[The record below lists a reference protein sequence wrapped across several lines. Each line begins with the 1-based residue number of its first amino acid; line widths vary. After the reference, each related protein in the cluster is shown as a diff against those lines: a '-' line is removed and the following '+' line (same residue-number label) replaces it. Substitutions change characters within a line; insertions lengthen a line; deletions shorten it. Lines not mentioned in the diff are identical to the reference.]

1 MKKTSLA
8 IMLSVM
14 LSFPAYAGVVSGV
27 RPPDTAKSE
36 TKTDASTKQDTSS
49 KQNVADQSAKQD
61 TTVKQSE
68 AQSQNQS
75 DSSWL
80 FPNGI
85 AKAPSYLD
93 TKIVH
98 EGKDLD
104 DSSNLYLPEKDRADP
119 RFASGKPGLWFYW
132 TEYRKGNLTY
142 PNINPAT
149 GKPLWDT
156 QPFWREDGSFDLY
169 GYLKQFAPR
178 YDGELA
184 RLILDWKS
192 DNRTNKR
199 DRGSMIDLNFFHK
212 DDDDLT
218 KLDEIK
224 PSLDI
229 EIKLAN
235 YPYFSADVQ
244 REIGHDPSTYNV
256 IAISYE
262 ETFPLGNGR
271 FCGVSVRSHLNPYAL
286 GSKVRI
292 TGTND
297 IYIYEPEIRQL
308 EAIFKTRLSDD
319 PEFQKVNTSYDD
331 KTGLWFTRG
340 SYLSNSDPVQIM
352 GGSGAYN

>member
-1 MKKTSLA
+1 MKKAFLV
-8 IMLSVM
+8 IMSFVVA

-27 RPPDTAKSE
+27 RPPDTTKSE
-36 TKTDASTKQDTSS
+36 TKTDTSTKQDTSS
-49 KQNVADQSAKQD
+49 KQDTTDQSAKQNE
-61 TTVKQSE
+61 TVKQNE
-68 AQSQNQS
+68 TQSQNQS
-75 DSSWL
+75 SGWL

-104 DSSNLYLPEKDRADP
+104 DSSNLYLPETERTKP
-119 RFASGKPGLWFYW
+119 RFALGSPGLWFYW
-132 TEYRKGNLTY
+132 TEYRKGNFTY
-142 PNINPAT
+142 PDINPAT

-184 RLILDWKS
+184 NIVLDWKS

-199 DRGSMIDLNFFHK
+199 YRGSMIDLYFHHK
-212 DDDDLT
+212 DENDLT
-218 KLDEIK
+218 KLDEIM
-224 PSLDI
+224 PFLGL
-229 EIKLAN
+229 EINLSN

-256 IAISYE
+256 IAVSYK
-262 ETFPLGNGR
+262 ETIPLGNGR
-271 FCGVSVRSHLNPYAL
+271 FCYVNAQSRLNPYAL

-292 TGTND
+292 TGTSD

-319 PEFQKVNTSYDD
+319 PEFQKVNSNYDD
-331 KTGLWFTRG
+331 KTGLWFFKGT
-340 SYLSNSDPVQIM
+340 YVSNSDPAKNT
-352 GGSGAYN
+352 GE

>member
-8 IMLSVM
+8 IMLLSVA

-27 RPPDTAKSE
+27 RPPDTTKSE
-36 TKTDASTKQDTSS
+36 TKTDTSIKQDTSS
-49 KQNVADQSAKQD
+49 KQDTTDQSV
-61 TTVKQSE
+61 TVKQSE
-68 AQSQNQS
+68 TQHQSQSQDQNQS
-75 DSSWL
+75 SGWL

-104 DSSNLYLPEKDRADP
+104 DSSNLYLPETERTKP
-119 RFASGKPGLWFYW
+119 RFALGSPGLWFYW
-132 TEYRKGNLTY
+132 TEYRKGNFTY
-142 PNINPAT
+142 PDINPAT

-184 RLILDWKS
+184 NISIDWMI
-192 DNRTNKR
+192 DNRTNQR
-199 DRGSMIDLNFFHK
+199 NRGSMIDLRFSHK
-212 DDDDLT
+212 NRNDLT

-224 PSLDI
+224 PSLNL
-229 EIKLAN
+229 EINLSN
-235 YPYFSADVQ
+235 DPYFSAEVQ
-244 REIGHDPSTYNV
+244 REIGHDPSTYDV
-256 IAISYE
+256 ISMHYK
-262 ETFPLGNGR
+262 ETFPVGNGR
-271 FCGVSVRSHLNPYAL
+271 FCYVDEQARLNPYAL

-331 KTGLWFTRG
+331 KTGLWFSKG
-340 SYLSNSDPVQIM
+340 VYVE
-352 GGSGAYN
+352 

>member
-1 MKKTSLA
+1 MKKAFLV
-8 IMLSVM
+8 IMSFVVA

-27 RPPDTAKSE
+27 RPPDVTKNE
-36 TKTDASTKQDTSS
+36 TKTDTSTKQDTSS
-49 KQNVADQSAKQD
+49 NQNVADQSAKQD
-61 TTVKQSE
+61 TTVKQNE
-68 AQSQNQS
+68 TQSQNQS

-104 DSSNLYLPEKDRADP
+104 DTSNLYLAEKYRSDP
-119 RFASGKPGLWFYW
+119 GSTPGSPGLWFYW
-132 TEYRKGNLTY
+132 TEYRKGNFTY
-142 PNINPAT
+142 PDVNPAT

-184 RLILDWKS
+184 NIILDWKS

-199 DRGSMIDLNFFHK
+199 NRGSMIDLCFQHK
-212 DDDDLT
+212 DDNDLT
-218 KLDEIK
+218 KIHEMK
-224 PSLDI
+224 PSLGL
-229 EIKLAN
+229 EINLAGD
-235 YPYFSADVQ
+235 PYFSADVQ
-244 REIGHDPSTYNV
+244 REIGNDPSTHNV
-256 IAISYE
+256 IAVSYK

-271 FCGVSVRSHLNPYAL
+271 FCGVSAQSRLNPYAL

-319 PEFQKVNTSYDD
+319 PEFQKVSSNYDD
-331 KTGLWFTRG
+331 KTGLWFFKGT
-340 SYLSNSDPVQIM
+340 YVSNSELAKNA
-352 GGSGAYN
+352 GE

>member
-1 MKKTSLA
+1 MKKAFLV
-8 IMLSVM
+8 IMSFVVA

-27 RPPDTAKSE
+27 RPPDTTKSE
-36 TKTDASTKQDTSS
+36 TKTDTSTNQDTSS
-49 KQNVADQSAKQD
+49 KQNITDQSTKQNE
-61 TTVKQSE
+61 TVKQNE
-68 AQSQNQS
+68 TQSQSQS

-104 DSSNLYLPEKDRADP
+104 DSSNLYLAEKLRADP
-119 RFASGKPGLWFYW
+119 DFASGRSGLWFYW
-132 TEYRKGNLTY
+132 TEYRKGDFTY
-142 PNINPAT
+142 PDINPAT

-184 RLILDWKS
+184 NISIDWKS
-192 DNRTNKR
+192 DNRTNKKN
-199 DRGSMIDLNFFHK
+199 RGSMIDLCFDHK
-212 DDDDLT
+212 DDNDLT
-218 KLDEIK
+218 KIHEMK
-224 PSLDI
+224 PSLGL
-229 EIKLAN
+229 EISLAN
-235 YPYFSADVQ
+235 DPYLSAEVQ

-256 IAISYE
+256 IAVSYK

-271 FCGVSVRSHLNPYAL
+271 FCYVNAQSRLNPYAL

-292 TGTND
+292 TGTSD

-308 EAIFKTRLSDD
+308 EAIFKTRLLDD
-319 PEFQKVNTSYDD
+319 PEFQKVNSNYDD
-331 KTGLWFTRG
+331 KTGLWFFKGT
-340 SYLSNSDPVQIM
+340 YVSNSELAKNA
-352 GGSGAYN
+352 GE

>member
-1 MKKTSLA
+1 MKKKTSLIIA
-8 IMLSVM
+8 LLSIA

-27 RPPDTAKSE
+27 RPPDTTKSE
-36 TKTDASTKQDTSS
+36 TKTDTSTKQDTSS
-49 KQNVADQSAKQD
+49 KQNVADQSAKQNE
-61 TTVKQSE
+61 TVKQSE
-68 AQSQNQS
+68 TQSQSQS

-104 DSSNLYLPEKDRADP
+104 DSSNLYLSEKDRADP
-119 RFASGKPGLWFYW
+119 RFASGRSGLWFYW
-132 TEYRKGNLTY
+132 TEHRKGNLTY
-142 PNINPAT
+142 PDINPAT

-184 RLILDWKS
+184 NISIDWKS

-199 DRGSMIDLNFFHK
+199 YRGSMIDLRFNHK
-212 DDDDLT
+212 DDNDLT
-218 KLDEIK
+218 KLDETK
-224 PSLDI
+224 PFLGL
-229 EIKLAN
+229 EIYLAN

-244 REIGHDPSTYNV
+244 REIGHDPSTYDV
-256 IAISYE
+256 ISMHYK
-262 ETFPLGNGR
+262 ETFPVGNGR
-271 FCGVSVRSHLNPYAL
+271 FCYVDEQARLHPYTL

-331 KTGLWFTRG
+331 KTGLWFSKG
-340 SYLSNSDPVQIM
+340 VYVE
-352 GGSGAYN
+352 

>member
-1 MKKTSLA
+1 MSFVVA
-8 IMLSVM
+8 

-27 RPPDTAKSE
+27 RPPDTTKSE
-36 TKTDASTKQDTSS
+36 TKTDTSTKQDTSS
-49 KQNVADQSAKQD
+49 KQNVADQSAKQNE
-61 TTVKQSE
+61 T
-68 AQSQNQS
+68 QSQNQS

-104 DSSNLYLPEKDRADP
+104 DSSNLYLAEKLRADP
-119 RFASGKPGLWFYW
+119 DFASGRSGLWFYW
-132 TEYRKGNLTY
+132 TEYRKGDLTY
-142 PNINPAT
+142 PDINPAT

-184 RLILDWKS
+184 NISIDWKS
-192 DNRTNKR
+192 DNRTNKKN
-199 DRGSMIDLNFFHK
+199 RGSMIDLRFNHK
-212 DDDDLT
+212 DDNDLT

-224 PSLDI
+224 PFLGL
-229 EIKLAN
+229 EINLSN
-235 YPYFSADVQ
+235 DPYFSADVQ
-244 REIGHDPSTYNV
+244 REIGHDPSTYDV
-256 IAISYE
+256 ISMHYK
-262 ETFPLGNGR
+262 ETFPVGNGR
-271 FCGVSVRSHLNPYAL
+271 FCYVDEQARLNPYAL

-292 TGTND
+292 TGTSD

-319 PEFQKVNTSYDD
+319 PEFQKVSSNYDN
-331 KTGLWFTRG
+331 KTGLWFFKGT
-340 SYLSNSDPVQIM
+340 YVSNND
-352 GGSGAYN
+352 

>member
-1 MKKTSLA
+1 MKKKTSLIVA
-8 IMLSVM
+8 LLSVA
-14 LSFPAYAGVVSGV
+14 LSFPAYAGVVSGG
-27 RPPDTAKSE
+27 RPPDTTKSE
-36 TKTDASTKQDTSS
+36 TKTDTSTKQDTSS
-49 KQNVADQSAKQD
+49 KQDTTDQSAKQNE
-61 TTVKQSE
+61 TVKQNE
-68 AQSQNQS
+68 TQSQS

-104 DSSNLYLPEKDRADP
+104 DSSNLYLPEKDRTRP
-119 RFASGKPGLWFYW
+119 GFASGNSGLWFYW

-142 PNINPAT
+142 PDINPAT

-156 QPFWREDGSFDLY
+156 QPFWREDGSFDIY

-184 RLILDWKS
+184 KINIDWKD
-192 DNRTNKR
+192 DNRTNTTY
-199 DRGSMIDLNFFHK
+199 RGSMIDLNFLHK
-212 DDDDLT
+212 DDNDLT

-224 PSLDI
+224 PSLNL
-229 EIKLAN
+229 EINLSN
-235 YPYFSADVQ
+235 YPYFSAEVQ
-244 REIGHDPSTYNV
+244 REIGHDPSTYEV
-256 IAISYE
+256 IAMRYK
-262 ETFPLGNGR
+262 ETFPVGNGR
-271 FCGVSVRSHLNPYAL
+271 FCYVTVQSRLHPYAL

-340 SYLSNSDPVQIM
+340 SYSSNSDPVQIM

>member
-1 MKKTSLA
+1 MKKTFLV
-8 IMLSVM
+8 IMSFVVA

-27 RPPDTAKSE
+27 RPPDATNSE
-36 TKTDASTKQDTSS
+36 AKTDTSTKQDTSS
-49 KQNVADQSAKQD
+49 KQNVADQSTKQNE
-61 TTVKQSE
+61 TVKQNE
-68 AQSQNQS
+68 TQSQNQS
-75 DSSWL
+75 SSWL

-104 DSSNLYLPEKDRADP
+104 DSSNLYLAEKLRADP
-119 RFASGKPGLWFYW
+119 DFASGRSGLWFYW
-132 TEYRKGNLTY
+132 TEYRKGDLTY
-142 PNINPAT
+142 PDINPAT

-184 RLILDWKS
+184 NISIDWKS
-192 DNRTNKR
+192 DNRTNQKN
-199 DRGSMIDLNFFHK
+199 RGSMIDLRFNHK
-212 DDDDLT
+212 DDNDLT

-224 PSLDI
+224 PFLGL
-229 EIKLAN
+229 EINLAN

-244 REIGHDPSTYNV
+244 REIGNDPSTYDV
-256 IAISYE
+256 ISMHYK
-262 ETFPLGNGR
+262 ETFPVGNGR
-271 FCGVSVRSHLNPYAL
+271 FCYVDEQARLNPYAL

-292 TGTND
+292 TGTSD

-331 KTGLWFTRG
+331 KTKLWFSKG
-340 SYLSNSDPVQIM
+340 VYVE
-352 GGSGAYN
+352 

>member
-1 MKKTSLA
+1 MKKAFLV
-8 IMLSVM
+8 IMSFVVA

-27 RPPDTAKSE
+27 RPPDTTKSE
-36 TKTDASTKQDTSS
+36 TKTDTSTKQDTSS
-49 KQNVADQSAKQD
+49 KQNVADQSAKQNE
-61 TTVKQSE
+61 T
-68 AQSQNQS
+68 QSQNQS

-104 DSSNLYLPEKDRADP
+104 DSSNLYLAEKLRADP
-119 RFASGKPGLWFYW
+119 DFASGRSGLWFYW
-132 TEYRKGNLTY
+132 TEYRKGDLTY
-142 PNINPAT
+142 PDINPAT

-184 RLILDWKS
+184 NISIDWKS
-192 DNRTNKR
+192 DNRTNKKN
-199 DRGSMIDLNFFHK
+199 RGSMIDLRFNHK
-212 DDDDLT
+212 DDNDLT

-224 PSLDI
+224 PFLGL
-229 EIKLAN
+229 EINLSN
-235 YPYFSADVQ
+235 DPYFSADVQ
-244 REIGHDPSTYNV
+244 REIGHDPSTYDV
-256 IAISYE
+256 ISMHYK
-262 ETFPLGNGR
+262 ETFPVGNGR
-271 FCGVSVRSHLNPYAL
+271 FCYVDEQARLNPYAL

-331 KTGLWFTRG
+331 KTGLWFSKG
-340 SYLSNSDPVQIM
+340 VYVE
-352 GGSGAYN
+352 

>member
-1 MKKTSLA
+1 MKKISLIVA
-8 IMLSVM
+8 LLSVA

-27 RPPDTAKSE
+27 RPPDTTKSE
-36 TKTDASTKQDTSS
+36 TKTDTSTKQDTSS

-61 TTVKQSE
+61 TTVKQNE
-68 AQSQNQS
+68 TQSQS

-104 DSSNLYLPEKDRADP
+104 DSSNLYLPEKDRTRP
-119 RFASGKPGLWFYW
+119 GFASGNSGLWFYW

-142 PNINPAT
+142 PDINPAT

-156 QPFWREDGSFDLY
+156 QPFWREDGSFDIY

-184 RLILDWKS
+184 KINIDWKD
-192 DNRTNKR
+192 DNRTNTTY
-199 DRGSMIDLNFFHK
+199 RGSMIDLNFLHK
-212 DDDDLT
+212 DDNDLT

-224 PSLDI
+224 PSLNL
-229 EIKLAN
+229 EINLSN
-235 YPYFSADVQ
+235 YPYFSAEVQ
-244 REIGHDPSTYNV
+244 REIGNDPSTHEV
-256 IAISYE
+256 IAMRYK
-262 ETFPLGNGR
+262 ETFPVGNGR
-271 FCGVSVRSHLNPYAL
+271 FCYVTVQSRLHPYAL

-292 TGTND
+292 TGTSD

-340 SYLSNSDPVQIM
+340 SYSSNSDPVQIM

>member
-1 MKKTSLA
+1 MKKAFLV
-8 IMLSVM
+8 IMSFVVA

-27 RPPDTAKSE
+27 RPPDTTKSE
-36 TKTDASTKQDTSS
+36 TKTDTSTKQDTSS
-49 KQNVADQSAKQD
+49 KQNVADQSAKQNE
-61 TTVKQSE
+61 T
-68 AQSQNQS
+68 QSQNQS

-104 DSSNLYLPEKDRADP
+104 DSSNLYLPETERTKP
-119 RFASGKPGLWFYW
+119 RFALGSPGLWFYW

-142 PNINPAT
+142 PDINPAT

-184 RLILDWKS
+184 NISIDWMI
-192 DNRTNKR
+192 DNRTNQR
-199 DRGSMIDLNFFHK
+199 NRGSMIDLRFSHK
-212 DDDDLT
+212 DDNDLT

-224 PSLDI
+224 PSLNL
-229 EIKLAN
+229 EINLSN
-235 YPYFSADVQ
+235 DPYFSADVQ
-244 REIGHDPSTYNV
+244 REIGHDPSTYDV
-256 IAISYE
+256 ISMHYK
-262 ETFPLGNGR
+262 ETFPVGNGR
-271 FCGVSVRSHLNPYAL
+271 FCYVDEQARLNPYAL

-292 TGTND
+292 TGTSD

-319 PEFQKVNTSYDD
+319 PEFQKVSSNYDN
-331 KTGLWFTRG
+331 KTGLWFFKGT
-340 SYLSNSDPVQIM
+340 YVSNND
-352 GGSGAYN
+352 

>member
-1 MKKTSLA
+1 MKKAFLV
-8 IMLSVM
+8 IMSFVVA

-27 RPPDTAKSE
+27 RPPDTTKSE
-36 TKTDASTKQDTSS
+36 TKTDTSTKQDTSS
-49 KQNVADQSAKQD
+49 KQNVADQSAKQNE
-61 TTVKQSE
+61 TVKQNE
-68 AQSQNQS
+68 TQSQNQS

-104 DSSNLYLPEKDRADP
+104 DSSNLYLAEKLRADP
-119 RFASGKPGLWFYW
+119 DFASGRSGLWFYW
-132 TEYRKGNLTY
+132 TEYRKGDLTY
-142 PNINPAT
+142 PDINPAT

-184 RLILDWKS
+184 NISIDWKS
-192 DNRTNKR
+192 DNRTNKKN
-199 DRGSMIDLNFFHK
+199 RGSMIDLRFNHK
-212 DDDDLT
+212 DDNDLT

-224 PSLDI
+224 PFLGL
-229 EIKLAN
+229 EINLSN
-235 YPYFSADVQ
+235 DPYFSADVQ
-244 REIGHDPSTYNV
+244 REIGHDPSTYDV
-256 IAISYE
+256 ISMHYK
-262 ETFPLGNGR
+262 ETFPVGNGR
-271 FCGVSVRSHLNPYAL
+271 FCYVDEQARLNPYAL

-331 KTGLWFTRG
+331 KTGLWFSKG
-340 SYLSNSDPVQIM
+340 VYVE
-352 GGSGAYN
+352 

>member
-1 MKKTSLA
+1 MKKAFLV
-8 IMLSVM
+8 IMSFVVA

-27 RPPDTAKSE
+27 RPPDTTKSE
-36 TKTDASTKQDTSS
+36 TKTDTSTKQDTSS
-49 KQNVADQSAKQD
+49 KQNVADQSAKQNE
-61 TTVKQSE
+61 T
-68 AQSQNQS
+68 QSQNQS

-104 DSSNLYLPEKDRADP
+104 DSSNLYLAEKLRADP
-119 RFASGKPGLWFYW
+119 DFASGRSGLWFYW
-132 TEYRKGNLTY
+132 TEYRKGDLTY
-142 PNINPAT
+142 PDINPAT

-184 RLILDWKS
+184 NISIDWKS
-192 DNRTNKR
+192 DNRTNKKN
-199 DRGSMIDLNFFHK
+199 RGSMIDLRFNHK
-212 DDDDLT
+212 DDNDLT

-224 PSLDI
+224 PFLGL
-229 EIKLAN
+229 EINLSN
-235 YPYFSADVQ
+235 DPYFSADVQ
-244 REIGHDPSTYNV
+244 REIGHDPSTYDV
-256 IAISYE
+256 ISMHYK
-262 ETFPLGNGR
+262 ETFPVGNGR
-271 FCGVSVRSHLNPYAL
+271 FCYVDEQARLNPYAL

-340 SYLSNSDPVQIM
+340 SYSSNSDPVQIM

>member
-1 MKKTSLA
+1 MKKAFLV
-8 IMLSVM
+8 IMSFVVA

-27 RPPDTAKSE
+27 RPPDTTKVE
-36 TKTDASTKQDTSS
+36 TKTDASIKQDTSS
-49 KQNVADQSAKQD
+49 KQNTTDQSKDQPTKQNE
-61 TTVKQSE
+61 T
-68 AQSQNQS
+68 QSQSQS

-104 DSSNLYLPEKDRADP
+104 DSSNLYLPEKDRTRP
-119 RFASGKPGLWFYW
+119 GFASGNSGLWFYW
-132 TEYRKGNLTY
+132 TEYRKGDFTY
-142 PNINPAT
+142 PDINPAT

-184 RLILDWKS
+184 NISIDWKS
-192 DNRTNKR
+192 DNRTNKKN
-199 DRGSMIDLNFFHK
+199 RGSMIDLCFDHK
-212 DDDDLT
+212 DDNDLT

-224 PSLDI
+224 PSLNL

-256 IAISYE
+256 ISMHYK
-262 ETFPLGNGR
+262 ETFPVGNGR
-271 FCGVSVRSHLNPYAL
+271 FCYVDEQARLNPYAL

-292 TGTND
+292 TGTSD
-297 IYIYEPEIRQL
+297 VYIYEPEIRQL

-319 PEFQKVNTSYDD
+319 PEFQKVSSNYDD
-331 KTGLWFTRG
+331 KTGLWFFKGT
-340 SYLSNSDPVQIM
+340 YVNQTDPVQIM
-352 GGSGAYN
+352 GGSGAWN

>member
-1 MKKTSLA
+1 MKKAFLV
-8 IMLSVM
+8 IMSFVVA

-27 RPPDTAKSE
+27 RPPDTTKSE
-36 TKTDASTKQDTSS
+36 TKTDTSTKQDTSS
-49 KQNVADQSAKQD
+49 KQNVADQSAKQNE
-61 TTVKQSE
+61 T
-68 AQSQNQS
+68 QSQNQS

-104 DSSNLYLPEKDRADP
+104 DSSNLYLAEKLRADP
-119 RFASGKPGLWFYW
+119 DFASGRSGLWFYW
-132 TEYRKGNLTY
+132 TEYRKGDLTY
-142 PNINPAT
+142 PDINPAT

-184 RLILDWKS
+184 NISIDWKS
-192 DNRTNKR
+192 DNRTNKKN
-199 DRGSMIDLNFFHK
+199 RGSMIDLRFNHK
-212 DDDDLT
+212 DDNDLT

-224 PSLDI
+224 PFLGL
-229 EIKLAN
+229 EINLSN
-235 YPYFSADVQ
+235 DPYFSADVQ
-244 REIGHDPSTYNV
+244 REIGHDPSTYDV
-256 IAISYE
+256 ISMHYK
-262 ETFPLGNGR
+262 ETFPVGNGR
-271 FCGVSVRSHLNPYAL
+271 FCYVDEQARLNPYAL

-308 EAIFKTRLSDD
+308 EAIF
-319 PEFQKVNTSYDD
+319 
-331 KTGLWFTRG
+331 
-340 SYLSNSDPVQIM
+340 
-352 GGSGAYN
+352 

>member
-1 MKKTSLA
+1 MKKAFLV
-8 IMLSVM
+8 IMSFVVA

-27 RPPDTAKSE
+27 RPPDTTKSE
-36 TKTDASTKQDTSS
+36 TKTDTSTKQDTSS
-49 KQNVADQSAKQD
+49 KQNVADQSAKQNE
-61 TTVKQSE
+61 TVKQNE
-68 AQSQNQS
+68 TQSQNQS

-104 DSSNLYLPEKDRADP
+104 DSSNLYLAEKLRADP
-119 RFASGKPGLWFYW
+119 DFASGRSGLWFYW
-132 TEYRKGNLTY
+132 TEYRKGDFTY
-142 PNINPAT
+142 PDINPAT

-156 QPFWREDGSFDLY
+156 QPFWREDGSFDIY

-184 RLILDWKS
+184 KINIDWKD
-192 DNRTNKR
+192 DNRTNTTY
-199 DRGSMIDLNFFHK
+199 RGSMIDLNFLHK
-212 DDDDLT
+212 DDNDLT

-224 PSLDI
+224 PFLGL
-229 EIKLAN
+229 EINLSN
-235 YPYFSADVQ
+235 DPYFSADVQ
-244 REIGHDPSTYNV
+244 REIGHDPSTYDV
-256 IAISYE
+256 ISMHYK
-262 ETFPLGNGR
+262 ETFPVGNGR
-271 FCGVSVRSHLNPYAL
+271 FCYVDEQARLNPYAL

-331 KTGLWFTRG
+331 KTGLWFSKG
-340 SYLSNSDPVQIM
+340 VYVE
-352 GGSGAYN
+352 

>member
-1 MKKTSLA
+1 MKKAFLV
-8 IMLSVM
+8 IMSFVVA

-27 RPPDTAKSE
+27 RPPDTTKSE
-36 TKTDASTKQDTSS
+36 TKTDTSTKQDTSS
-49 KQNVADQSAKQD
+49 KQNVADQSAKQNE
-61 TTVKQSE
+61 T
-68 AQSQNQS
+68 QSQNQS

-104 DSSNLYLPEKDRADP
+104 DSSNLYLAEKLRADP
-119 RFASGKPGLWFYW
+119 DFASGRSGLWFYW
-132 TEYRKGNLTY
+132 TEYRKGDLTY
-142 PNINPAT
+142 PDINPAT

-184 RLILDWKS
+184 NISIDWKS
-192 DNRTNKR
+192 DNRTNKKN
-199 DRGSMIDLNFFHK
+199 RGSMIDLRFNHK
-212 DDDDLT
+212 DDNDLT

-224 PSLDI
+224 PFLGL
-229 EIKLAN
+229 EINLSN
-235 YPYFSADVQ
+235 DPYFSADVQ
-244 REIGHDPSTYNV
+244 REIGHDPSTYDV
-256 IAISYE
+256 ISMHYK
-262 ETFPLGNGR
+262 ETFPVGNGR
-271 FCGVSVRSHLNPYAL
+271 FCYVDEQARLNPYAL

-292 TGTND
+292 TGTSD

-319 PEFQKVNTSYDD
+319 PEFQKVSSNYDN
-331 KTGLWFTRG
+331 KTGLWFFKGT
-340 SYLSNSDPVQIM
+340 YVSNND
-352 GGSGAYN
+352 

>member
-1 MKKTSLA
+1 MKRTFLV
-8 IMLSVM
+8 IMSFVVA
-14 LSFPAYAGVVSGV
+14 LSFPASAGVVSGV
-27 RPPDTAKSE
+27 RPPDTTKSE
-36 TKTDASTKQDTSS
+36 TKTDTSIKQDTSS
-49 KQNVADQSAKQD
+49 KQNTTDQSAKQSE
-61 TTVKQSE
+61 TQPQS
-68 AQSQNQS
+68 QDQNQS
-75 DSSWL
+75 SSWL

-104 DSSNLYLPEKDRADP
+104 DSSNLYLPETERTKP
-119 RFASGKPGLWFYW
+119 RFALGSPGLWFYW

-142 PNINPAT
+142 PDINPAT

-156 QPFWREDGSFDLY
+156 QPFWREDGSFDIY

-184 RLILDWKS
+184 NISIDWMI
-192 DNRTNKR
+192 DNRTNQR
-199 DRGSMIDLNFFHK
+199 NRGSMIDLRFSHK
-212 DDDDLT
+212 DRNDLT

-224 PSLDI
+224 PSLNL
-229 EIKLAN
+229 EINLSN

-244 REIGHDPSTYNV
+244 REIGNDPSTYNV
-256 IAISYE
+256 IAVSYK

-271 FCGVSVRSHLNPYAL
+271 FCGVSAQSRLNPYAL

-292 TGTND
+292 TGTSD

-319 PEFQKVNTSYDD
+319 PEFQKVSSNYDD
-331 KTGLWFTRG
+331 KTGLWFFKGT
-340 SYLSNSDPVQIM
+340 YLSNSDLAKNM
-352 GGSGAYN
+352 GE

>member
-27 RPPDTAKSE
+27 RPPDATKSE
-36 TKTDASTKQDTSS
+36 TKTDTSTKQDTSS
-49 KQNVADQSAKQD
+49 KQNVADQSV
-61 TTVKQSE
+61 TVKQSE
-68 AQSQNQS
+68 TQPQSQSQNQS

-104 DSSNLYLPEKDRADP
+104 DSSNLYLPETERTKP
-119 RFASGKPGLWFYW
+119 RFALGSPGLWFYW

-142 PNINPAT
+142 PDINPAT

-184 RLILDWKS
+184 NISIDWMI
-192 DNRTNKR
+192 DNRTNQR
-199 DRGSMIDLNFFHK
+199 NRGSMIDLRFSHK
-212 DDDDLT
+212 DRNDLT

-224 PSLDI
+224 PSLNL
-229 EIKLAN
+229 EINLAN
-235 YPYFSADVQ
+235 DPYFSADVQ
-244 REIGHDPSTYNV
+244 REIGNDPSTCNV
-256 IAISYE
+256 IAVSYK

-271 FCGVSVRSHLNPYAL
+271 FCGVMAQSRLNPYAL

-308 EAIFKTRLSDD
+308 EAIFKTRLLDD
-319 PEFQKVNTSYDD
+319 PEFQKVNSNYDD
-331 KTGLWFTRG
+331 KTGLWFFKGT
-340 SYLSNSDPVQIM
+340 YVSNSELAKNA
-352 GGSGAYN
+352 GE

>member
-1 MKKTSLA
+1 MKKAFLV
-8 IMLSVM
+8 IMSFVVA

-27 RPPDTAKSE
+27 RPPDTTKSE
-36 TKTDASTKQDTSS
+36 TKTDTSTKQDTSS
-49 KQNVADQSAKQD
+49 KQNVADQSAKQNE
-61 TTVKQSE
+61 TQS
-68 AQSQNQS
+68 QS

-104 DSSNLYLPEKDRADP
+104 DSSNLYLAEKLRADP
-119 RFASGKPGLWFYW
+119 DFASGRSGLWFYW
-132 TEYRKGNLTY
+132 TEYRKGDLTY
-142 PNINPAT
+142 PDINPAT

-184 RLILDWKS
+184 NISIDWKS
-192 DNRTNKR
+192 DNRTNKKN
-199 DRGSMIDLNFFHK
+199 RGSMIDLRFNHK
-212 DDDDLT
+212 DDNDLT

-224 PSLDI
+224 PFLGL
-229 EIKLAN
+229 EINLSN
-235 YPYFSADVQ
+235 DPYFSADVQ
-244 REIGHDPSTYNV
+244 REIGHDPSTYDV
-256 IAISYE
+256 ISMHYK
-262 ETFPLGNGR
+262 ETFPVGNGR
-271 FCGVSVRSHLNPYAL
+271 FCYVDEQARLNPYAL

-331 KTGLWFTRG
+331 KTGLWFSKG
-340 SYLSNSDPVQIM
+340 VYVE
-352 GGSGAYN
+352 

>member
-1 MKKTSLA
+1 MKKTSLIVA
-8 IMLSVM
+8 LLSVT

-27 RPPDTAKSE
+27 RPPDTTKSE
-36 TKTDASTKQDTSS
+36 TKTDTSTKQDTSS
-49 KQNVADQSAKQD
+49 KQNVADQSTKQNE
-61 TTVKQSE
+61 TVKQNE
-68 AQSQNQS
+68 TQNQS

-85 AKAPSYLD
+85 AKTPSYLD

-104 DSSNLYLPEKDRADP
+104 DSSNLYLPETERTKP
-119 RFASGKPGLWFYW
+119 RFALGSPGLWFYW

-142 PNINPAT
+142 PDINPAT

-156 QPFWREDGSFDLY
+156 QPFWREDGSFDIY

-184 RLILDWKS
+184 NISIDWMI
-192 DNRTNKR
+192 DNRTNQR
-199 DRGSMIDLNFFHK
+199 NRGSMIDLRFSHK
-212 DDDDLT
+212 DRNDLT

-224 PSLDI
+224 PSLNL
-229 EIKLAN
+229 EINLAN
-235 YPYFSADVQ
+235 DPYFSADVQ
-244 REIGHDPSTYNV
+244 REIGHDPSTINV
-256 IAISYE
+256 IAVSYK

-271 FCGVSVRSHLNPYAL
+271 FCGVSAQSRLNPYAL

-292 TGTND
+292 TGTSD

-340 SYLSNSDPVQIM
+340 SYLSNSDLAKNM
-352 GGSGAYN
+352 GE

>member
-27 RPPDTAKSE
+27 RPPDTTKNE
-36 TKTDASTKQDTSS
+36 TKTDTSTKQDTSS
-49 KQNVADQSAKQD
+49 KQNTTDQSAKQD

-68 AQSQNQS
+68 TQSQS

-104 DSSNLYLPEKDRADP
+104 DSSNLYLPEKLRADP
-119 RFASGKPGLWFYW
+119 DFASGRSGLWFYW

-142 PNINPAT
+142 PDINPAT

-184 RLILDWKS
+184 NISIDWKS
-192 DNRTNKR
+192 DNRTNKKN
-199 DRGSMIDLNFFHK
+199 RGSMIDLCFDHK
-212 DDDDLT
+212 DDNDLT
-218 KLDEIK
+218 KIHEMK
-224 PSLDI
+224 PSLGL
-229 EIKLAN
+229 EINLAN
-235 YPYFSADVQ
+235 DPYFSADVQ

-256 IAISYE
+256 IAVSYK

-271 FCGVSVRSHLNPYAL
+271 FCGVSAQSRLNPYAL

-292 TGTND
+292 TGTSD

-308 EAIFKTRLSDD
+308 EAIFKTRLLDD
-319 PEFQKVNTSYDD
+319 PEFQKVNSNYDD
-331 KTGLWFTRG
+331 KTGLWFFKGT
-340 SYLSNSDPVQIM
+340 YVSNSELAKNA
-352 GGSGAYN
+352 GE

>member
-1 MKKTSLA
+1 MKKAFLV
-8 IMLSVM
+8 IMSFIVA

-27 RPPDTAKSE
+27 RPPDTTKSE
-36 TKTDASTKQDTSS
+36 TKTDTSTNQDTSS
-49 KQNVADQSAKQD
+49 KQNITDQSTKQNE
-61 TTVKQSE
+61 TVKQNE
-68 AQSQNQS
+68 TQSQSQS

-104 DSSNLYLPEKDRADP
+104 DSSNLYLPETERTKP
-119 RFASGKPGLWFYW
+119 RFALGSPGLWFYW
-132 TEYRKGNLTY
+132 TEYRKGNFTY
-142 PNINPAT
+142 PDINPAT

-184 RLILDWKS
+184 NISIDWMI
-192 DNRTNKR
+192 DNRTNQR
-199 DRGSMIDLNFFHK
+199 NRGSMIDLRFSHK
-212 DDDDLT
+212 DRNDLT

-224 PSLDI
+224 PSLNL
-229 EIKLAN
+229 EINLSN

-244 REIGHDPSTYNV
+244 REIGNDPSTYDV
-256 IAISYE
+256 ISMHYK
-262 ETFPLGNGR
+262 ETFPVGNGR
-271 FCGVSVRSHLNPYAL
+271 FCYVDEQARLNPYAL

-292 TGTND
+292 TGTSD

-331 KTGLWFTRG
+331 KTGLWFSKG
-340 SYLSNSDPVQIM
+340 VYVE
-352 GGSGAYN
+352 

>member
-1 MKKTSLA
+1 MKKAFLV
-8 IMLSVM
+8 IMSFVVA

-27 RPPDTAKSE
+27 RPPDTTKSE
-36 TKTDASTKQDTSS
+36 TKTDVSTKQDTSS
-49 KQNVADQSAKQD
+49 KQNTTDQSKDQSTKQNE
-61 TTVKQSE
+61 T
-68 AQSQNQS
+68 QSQNQS

-104 DSSNLYLPEKDRADP
+104 DSSNLYLAEKDRADP
-119 RFASGKPGLWFYW
+119 RFASGRSGLWFYW
-132 TEYRKGNLTY
+132 TEYRKGNFTY
-142 PNINPAT
+142 PDINPAT

-184 RLILDWKS
+184 NMILDWKS

-199 DRGSMIDLNFFHK
+199 DRGSIIDLCFQHK
-212 DDDDLT
+212 DDNDLT
-218 KLDEIK
+218 KIYEIK
-224 PSLDI
+224 PSLGL
-229 EIKLAN
+229 EISLAN
-235 YPYFSADVQ
+235 DPYLSADVQ
-244 REIGHDPSTYNV
+244 REIGHDPLTHNV
-256 IAISYE
+256 IAVSYK

-271 FCGVSVRSHLNPYAL
+271 FCGVRAQARLNPYAL

-292 TGTND
+292 TGTSD

-340 SYLSNSDPVQIM
+340 SYLSNSDLAKNM
-352 GGSGAYN
+352 GE

>member
-1 MKKTSLA
+1 MKKAFLV
-8 IMLSVM
+8 IMSFVVA
-14 LSFPAYAGVVSGV
+14 LSFPAYAGVVSGG
-27 RPPDTAKSE
+27 RPPDTTKSE
-36 TKTDASTKQDTSS
+36 TKTDTSTKQDTSS
-49 KQNVADQSAKQD
+49 KQNVADQSAKQNE
-61 TTVKQSE
+61 TVKQNE
-68 AQSQNQS
+68 TQSQS

-104 DSSNLYLPEKDRADP
+104 DSSNLYLPETERTKP
-119 RFASGKPGLWFYW
+119 RFALGSPGLWFYW
-132 TEYRKGNLTY
+132 TEYRKGNFTY
-142 PNINPAT
+142 PDINPAT

-184 RLILDWKS
+184 NMILDWKS

-199 DRGSMIDLNFFHK
+199 DRGSMIDLCFSHK
-212 DDDDLT
+212 DRNDLT
-218 KLDEIK
+218 KIYEIK
-224 PSLDI
+224 PSLGL
-229 EIKLAN
+229 EISLAN
-235 YPYFSADVQ
+235 DPYLSADVQ

-256 IAISYE
+256 IAVSYK

-271 FCGVSVRSHLNPYAL
+271 FCGVRAQARLNPYAL

-292 TGTND
+292 TGTSD

-308 EAIFKTRLSDD
+308 EAIFKTRLLDD

-340 SYLSNSDPVQIM
+340 SYLSNSDLAKNM
-352 GGSGAYN
+352 GE

>member
-1 MKKTSLA
+1 MKKAFLV
-8 IMLSVM
+8 IMSFVVA

-27 RPPDTAKSE
+27 RPPDVTKNE
-36 TKTDASTKQDTSS
+36 TKTDTSTKQDTSS

-68 AQSQNQS
+68 TQNQSQS

-104 DSSNLYLPEKDRADP
+104 DSSNLYLPEKDRTRP
-119 RFASGKPGLWFYW
+119 GFASGNSGLWFYW

-142 PNINPAT
+142 PDINPAT

-156 QPFWREDGSFDLY
+156 QPFWREDGSFDIY

-184 RLILDWKS
+184 KINIDWKD
-192 DNRTNKR
+192 DNRTNTTY
-199 DRGSMIDLNFFHK
+199 RGSMIDLNFLHK
-212 DDDDLT
+212 DRNDLT

-224 PSLDI
+224 PSLNL
-229 EIKLAN
+229 EINLSN

-256 IAISYE
+256 IAVSYK

-271 FCGVSVRSHLNPYAL
+271 FCGVMAQSRLNPYAL

-292 TGTND
+292 TGTSD

-308 EAIFKTRLSDD
+308 EAIFKTRLLDD
-319 PEFQKVNTSYDD
+319 PEFQKVNSDYDD
-331 KTGLWFTRG
+331 KTGLWFFKGT
-340 SYLSNSDPVQIM
+340 YISNSELAKNA
-352 GGSGAYN
+352 GE